1 MARNDG
7 RRSDQLRPMKMTTGA
22 QDYPEGSV
30 LVETGAT
37 RVLCAATVESG
48 VPLFLRGLGRGWV
61 TAEYAMLPRSTL
73 TRTPRSS
80 INKGRTKEI
89 QRLIGRSLRAV
100 MDMKALG
107 ERTLTVDCDVIQAD
121 GGTRTSAITG
131 AYVALEIACRTL
143 VERGDIQKSPVKQPV
158 AATSVGLVAGEALL
172 DLNYEE
178 DFRADVDF
186 NVVMTADGRFVEV
199 QGSGEEAVFD
209 RVALDEMLDLAAVGV
224 AELIKEQAT
233 ALGAREHDGGV

>member
-7 RRSDQLRPMKMTTGA
+7 RKADQLRPVKMTLGA

-30 LVETGAT
+30 LVETGDT
-37 RVLCAATVESG
+37 RVLCAVTVETG
-48 VPLFLRGLGRGWV
+48 VPSFLRGLGKGWV

-89 QRLIGRSLRAV
+89 QRLIGRSLRAI
-100 MDMKALG
+100 MDMETLG
-107 ERTLTVDCDVIQAD
+107 ERTLTVDCDVLQAD
-121 GGTRTSAITG
+121 GGTRTASITG
-131 AYVALEIACRTL
+131 AYVALELAIRGL
-143 VERGDIQKSPVKQPV
+143 VARGDIGSSPLRQPI
-158 AATSVGLVAGEALL
+158 AATSVGLLAGEALL

-186 NVVMTADGRFVEV
+186 NVVMTEDGRFVEV

-209 RVALDEMLDLAAVGV
+209 RAALDRVLDLAGAGI
-224 AELIKEQAT
+224 AELIKAQAA
-233 ALGAREHDGGV
+233 ALKA